1 MDSETAAIESREEV
15 SELITRLFVSTDDG
29 RWEDVT
35 ACFSPKV
42 LYDASSLGEAKA
54 SRTSPKRIVE
64 QWQTALRGLKATH
77 HQIGNLLVNVE
88 GDEAG
93 AFCYGTTTHFFPN
106 STGQNIHTFV
116 GTYDFHLS
124 SVDGR
129 WAIDAFR
136 FNLKYED
143 GNLLLSQLAKK
154 ASKGN

>member
-1 MDSETAAIESREEV
+1 MQEERADIESREEV
-15 SELITRLFVSTDDG
+15 SELVTRLFVSTDEG

-42 LYDASSLGEAKA
+42 LYDASSLNGVKA
-54 SRTSPKRIVE
+54 SRTTPKRIVE
-64 QWQTALRGLKATH
+64 QWQTGLRGLTASH
-77 HQIGNLLVNVE
+77 NQIGNLLVNVE

-106 STGQNIHTFV
+106 PTGGNIHTFV

-124 SVDGR
+124 RLEGR
-129 WAIDAFR
+129 WTIDAYR

-143 GNLLLSQLAKK
+143 GNLLLSELAKK